1 VIKVN
6 LLRCK
11 LLRNLP
17 DSDIKRALQEIPE
30 EFRIVVYLAD
40 VEGFSYKEI
49 AEIVGS
55 PAGTVMSRLHRGRK
69 QLREKLADYAKEL
82 GYTVGGRQV
91 SYIEIQCGDVLAS
104 VVFII
109 EGELQEIP
117 QAEAISSHLITC
129 GPCAAEIEHE
139 RAMHSAMLQDVLK
152 RTCDEQAP
160 EDLHQS
166 IHNVSYGRTDGWRW
180 HN

>member
-1 VIKVN
+1 
-6 LLRCK
+6 
-11 LLRNLP
+11 
-17 DSDIKRALQEIPE
+17 
-30 EFRIVVYLAD
+30 
-40 VEGFSYKEI
+40 
-49 AEIVGS
+49 
-55 PAGTVMSRLHRGRK
+55 M
-69 QLREKLADYAKEL
+69 
-82 GYTVGGRQV
+82 

-117 QAEAISSHLITC
+117 QAEAISSHLVTC

-139 RAMHSAMLQDVLK
+139 RAMHSLLQDVLK

-166 IHNVSYGRTDGWRW
+166 IHNQLRAQMAGANTTEVVTQFSMTEISIEIDEFGNVEHREIQIEQTHIQHFIDDEK
-180 HN
+180 

>member
-1 VIKVN
+1 
-6 LLRCK
+6 
-11 LLRNLP
+11 
-17 DSDIKRALQEIPE
+17 
-30 EFRIVVYLAD
+30 
-40 VEGFSYKEI
+40 
-49 AEIVGS
+49 
-55 PAGTVMSRLHRGRK
+55 M
-69 QLREKLADYAKEL
+69 
-82 GYTVGGRQV
+82 

-117 QAEAISSHLITC
+117 QAEAISSHLVTC

-139 RAMHSAMLQDVLK
+139 RAMHSLLQDVLR

-166 IHNVSYGRTDGWRW
+166 IHNQLRAQMAGAGTTEVVTQFSMTEISIEIDEFGNVEHREIQIEQTHIQHFIDDDK
-180 HN
+180 